1 MTTLEE
7 LKKIGWAEVEREQAR
22 LEKKKQ
28 EYQMMNNN
36 LLGHQIQEIGEII
49 GRIQGMVWI
58 LNHIK

>member
-1 MTTLEE
+1 MTTFEE

-22 LEKKKQ
+22 LEKKKKKAEMSMLAHEMQ
-28 EYQMMNNN
+28 E
-36 LLGHQIQEIGEII
+36 LGEIM